1 MRIREI
7 PGSDKT
13 GGSCHQL
20 PPVLPPVATSRA
32 QNKKYWSVHIPNR
45 KLTEIDCVMTST
57 TLETIMSYFRAC
69 RLYLGYLLV
78 ANWWQTG
85 GNATSCHQY
94 PVLCPRETPHWK
106 NFLSQ
111 MIILSYWDIFCL
123 FRALVKVPELSRR
136 FVWFPFKSACT

>member
-1 MRIREI
+1 M
-7 PGSDKT
+7 
-13 GGSCHQL
+13 
-20 PPVLPPVATSRA
+20 
-32 QNKKYWSVHIPNR
+32 HIPNR

-78 ANWWQTG
+78 ANWWQ
-85 GNATSCHQY
+85 CHQLP
-94 PVLCPRETPHWK
+94 PVCHQFCHQLPPVSRSVPARNTALK

-136 FVWFPFKSACT
+136 FVWFPFKSGSGELVRRIPWDSSISVKKIDLFLLTSIWMV